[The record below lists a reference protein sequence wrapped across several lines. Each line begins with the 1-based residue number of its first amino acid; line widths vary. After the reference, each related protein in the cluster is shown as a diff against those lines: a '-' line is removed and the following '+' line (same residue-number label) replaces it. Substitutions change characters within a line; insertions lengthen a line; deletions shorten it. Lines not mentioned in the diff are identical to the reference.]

1 MLLRMWNNWNDHLV
15 SRSEKNDVA
24 TLEHSLALYIFYLI
38 KSNMHLPSDPTFP
51 IPGIYPREMKT
62 YIHIFPQNVHRA
74 LFIIIPNRKQ
84 SKYLS
89 TGE

>member
-1 MLLRMWNNWNDHLV
+1 MLLRMWNNWNDHFV

-24 TLEHSLALYIFYLI
+24 TLEHSLTLYIFYLI
-38 KSNMHLPSDPTFP
+38 KSNMHLMYDPTFP

-62 YIHIFPQNVHRA
+62 YTVFFQNVHRA
-74 LFIIIPNRKQ
+74 LFIIIPNGKQ

-89 TGE
+89 SGE